1 MKLSSRAGSTRLP
14 NTKRPDSKSAQK
26 TVREFSAGGVVLKKI
41 RGDWHIAVIEPE
53 TRNNDPE
60 DRADITPGAKLKP
73 KPLIHALPKGAI
85 DAGERAAEAAARE
98 VFEETGV
105 RVNRIAKLADIK
117 YFYIKS
123 WGGRERVF
131 KVVSFY
137 LFRYRSGR
145 LGDIADAM
153 RIEVRRTHWMPLH
166 EAPKKLS
173 YKGEREVANL
183 ALEYVKAH
191 PEL

>member
-1 MKLSSRAGSTRLP
+1 MP
-14 NTKRPDSKSAQK
+14 NTKRPESKPEQK
-26 TVREFSAGGVVLKKI
+26 TVREVSAGGVVLKKI

-60 DRADITPGAKLKP
+60 DRADIKPGAKLKP
-73 KPLIHALPKGAI
+73 KPLVHALPKGAI
-85 DAGERAAEAAARE
+85 DAGERASQAAARE

-105 RVNRIAKLADIK
+105 LADRIAKLADIK
-117 YFYIKS
+117 YFYIRS

-131 KVVSFY
+131 KIVSFY

-145 LGDIADAM
+145 LGDIAEAM
-153 RIEVRRTHWMPLH
+153 KIEVRRTHWMPLH

-173 YKGEREVANL
+173 YKGEREVAKL
-183 ALEYVKAH
+183 AFEYVKAH
-191 PEL
+191 PDL

>member
-1 MKLSSRAGSTRLP
+1 LP
-14 NTKRPDSKSAQK
+14 NTKRPDPKPEHK

-41 RGDWHIAVIEPE
+41 RGEWQIAVIEPE

-60 DRADITPGAKLKP
+60 DRADIKPGAKLTP

-85 DAGERAAEAAARE
+85 DPGERASQAAARE

-105 RVNRIAKLADIK
+105 RADRIAKLADIK
-117 YFYIKS
+117 YFYIRS

-131 KVVSFY
+131 KIVSFY

-153 RIEVRRTHWMPLH
+153 RIEVRRTHWMPLN
-166 EAPKKLS
+166 EAPRMLS
-173 YKGEREVANL
+173 YKGERDAAKL
-183 ALEYVKAH
+183 ALEYVKSH

>member
-1 MKLSSRAGSTRLP
+1 
-14 NTKRPDSKSAQK
+14 
-26 TVREFSAGGVVLKKI
+26 VREFSAGGVVLKKV
-41 RGDWHIAVIEPE
+41 RSDWHIAVIEPE

-60 DRADITPGAKLKP
+60 DRANINPGTKLKP

-85 DAGERAAEAAARE
+85 DPGERAAQAAARE
-98 VFEETGV
+98 VLEETGV
-105 RVNRIAKLADIK
+105 RVERVTKLTDIK
-117 YFYIKS
+117 YFYIRS

-131 KVVSFY
+131 KIVSFY
-137 LFRYRSGR
+137 LFKYRSGR
-145 LGDIADAM
+145 LGDIAEAM
-153 RIEVRRTHWMPLH
+153 RIEVRRTHWMPLN

-173 YKGEREVANL
+173 YKGEREVAKL

>member
-1 MKLSSRAGSTRLP
+1 MPT
-14 NTKRPDSKSAQK
+14 SKKSDAKSEQK
-26 TVREFSAGGVVLKKI
+26 TVREVSAGGVVLKKI

-60 DRADITPGAKLKP
+60 DRADIKQGAKLKP
-73 KPLIHALPKGAI
+73 KTLVHALPKGAI
-85 DAGERAAEAAARE
+85 DPGERASQAAARE

-105 RVNRIAKLADIK
+105 LVDRIAKLADIK
-117 YFYIKS
+117 YFYIRS

-131 KVVSFY
+131 KIVSFY

-145 LGDIADAM
+145 LGDIAEAM

-166 EAPKKLS
+166 EAPRKLS
-173 YKGEREVANL
+173 YKGAREVAKL
-183 ALEYVKAH
+183 AVDYVKAH

>member
-1 MKLSSRAGSTRLP
+1 LATS
-14 NTKRPDSKSAQK
+14 KRSQENPEHK

-41 RGDWHIAVIEPE
+41 RGEWNIAVIEPE
-53 TRNNDPE
+53 TRNGDPE
-60 DRADITPGAKLKP
+60 DRVDIKPGAKLKP
-73 KPLIHALPKGAI
+73 KPLVHALPKGAI
-85 DAGERAAEAAARE
+85 DPGERAPQTAARE

-105 RVNRIAKLADIK
+105 RVDRIAKLTDIK
-117 YFYIKS
+117 YFYIRS

-145 LGDIADAM
+145 LGKITDAM
-153 RIEVRRTHWMPLH
+153 RVEVRRTHWMPLN
-166 EAPKKLS
+166 EAPTKLS
-173 YKGEREVANL
+173 YKGEREVAKL
-183 ALEYVKAH
+183 ALEYVKSH